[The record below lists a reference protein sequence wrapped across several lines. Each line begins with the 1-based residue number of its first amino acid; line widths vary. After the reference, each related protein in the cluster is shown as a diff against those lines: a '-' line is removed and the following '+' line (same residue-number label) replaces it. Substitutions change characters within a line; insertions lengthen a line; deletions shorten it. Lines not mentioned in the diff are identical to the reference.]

1 MIRACRYEPELNRTY
16 AEMAAHYGTVIIP
29 ARPRRPRDRA
39 KGESAVQVVER
50 VVLAPLR
57 DRTFFSL
64 AEVNQ
69 ALAEGRERLND
80 LSFQKL
86 PGSRRTLFETL
97 DRPALRPL
105 PAERYELA
113 QWRTVRV
120 NIDYHLWL
128 MSSRNGCAI
137 SRAVAMCRVIRRWA
151 RHPGRGDGWRIEAKC
166 QFAQ

>member
-1 MIRACRYEPELNRTY
+1 VNR
-16 AEMAAHYGTVIIP
+16 
-29 ARPRRPRDRA
+29 
-39 KGESAVQVVER
+39 
-50 VVLAPLR
+50 
-57 DRTFFSL
+57 
-64 AEVNQ
+64 

-80 LSFQKL
+80 LPFQKL

-97 DRPALRPL
+97 DRPALQPL

-128 MSSRNGCAI
+128 MSSRNGWAI
-137 SRAVAMCRVIRRWA
+137 SRAAAMPGVAHREAC
-151 RHPGRGDGWRIEAKC
+151 HPDRGDGWRSEAKC